1 MPPLEPGD
9 MPHSAPRSGED
20 RPRGTMGLVCSTLGA
35 RWEPEELVWNEADF
49 EAEHREVEGFLA
61 KGTFE

>member
-1 MPPLEPGD
+1 
-9 MPHSAPRSGED
+9 
-20 RPRGTMGLVCSTLGA
+20 MGLVCSTLGA